1 MILYFTQF
9 KCRKNSLLL
18 QCLHKQS
25 SFFFGFFELL
35 HFRVVNFNDEDT
47 VLGKTRQNK
56 SLYTALKSFT
66 EPTCLSQSTGFC
78 QSSQNVKMQQV
89 SASKIKP
96 MVQHRQPVAHT
107 VDLQSIIRPSEL
119 GLVLI

>member
-1 MILYFTQF
+1 MILYYTQF

-56 SLYTALKSFT
+56 SLYIALKSFT
-66 EPTCLSQSTGFC
+66 ELTCLSQSTGFC
-78 QSSQNVKMQQV
+78 QSSQV

-107 VDLQSIIRPSEL
+107 VDLQSIIRPLL

>member
-1 MILYFTQF
+1 MILL
-9 KCRKNSLLL
+9 KLKKNE
-18 QCLHKQS
+18 QS
-25 SFFFGFFELL
+25 GFFFGFFELL

-47 VLGKTRQNK
+47 VLGKARQNK
-56 SLYTALKSFT
+56 SLHTPLKSFT

-78 QSSQNVKMQQV
+78 QSSQTVKMQQV

-96 MVQHRQPVAHT
+96 MVQHGQSVAHT
-107 VDLQSIIRPSEL
+107 VDLQSIIRPLL